1 MKGTVGENFNVIF
14 QFFIYAG
21 VAFVGMGLHAA
32 SGHES
37 SIILLL
43 AWLWV
48 GIVYTMTMYR
58 FHRDAEKESH
68 ERNHF
73 IIKVEYDK
81 DSPIR
86 SDIVNSFSGKLS
98 EFEEQCAIEMFCRN
112 AINEKCREIR
122 EANRNIY

>member
-1 MKGTVGENFNVIF
+1 MKGSLRDNISIAINWFLF
-14 QFFIYAG
+14 LG
-21 VAFVGMGLHAA
+21 VAFVGVALHSATKN
-32 SGHES
+32 ES
-37 SIILLL
+37 QVIVIL
-43 AWLWV
+43 AWIWV
-48 GIVYTMTMYR
+48 AITYVLTMFRMYE
-58 FHRDAEKESH
+58 DSEQKKH

-86 SDIVNSFSGKLS
+86 SEIVNSFSGKLS

-122 EANRNIY
+122 EANRNA